1 METPSSTLHARR
13 SDRRNASRALA
24 VNTAGLASV
33 GHGSGHDEAPQHKSG
48 NRVGVQFGIEE
59 HGMEQ
64 LEIELFNRVEPHAP
78 AAIQQLDNQRVGT
91 AWISKWTNYLRSRTP
106 GRIRRQASAKPGSIK
121 QTPPR
126 QGTFSQTTPIQ
137 TTPSQTTLRR
147 TPLRQTSLRRT
158 PLMGSEGGMA
168 TAEYAIATLAAVG
181 LAGLLVVILR
191 SEEVRGFL
199 LNLVRTAL
207 SLP

>member
-1 METPSSTLHARR
+1 METPSSTLSARR

-24 VNTAGLASV
+24 ANTAGLASV
-33 GHGSGHDEAPQHKSG
+33 GHGSGQDEAPQHKSG
-48 NRVGVQFGIEE
+48 NRGGVQFGIEE

-91 AWISKWTNYLRSRTP
+91 AWTSKWTNYLRSRTLS
-106 GRIRRQASAKPGSIK
+106 GIRRQTSSKPTSPK
-121 QTPPR
+121 QTNPT
-126 QGTFSQTTPIQ
+126 QSTFSQTTLSQ
-137 TTPSQTTLRR
+137 TILRRTPLSQTTLRR
-147 TPLRQTSLRRT
+147 I

>member
-13 SDRRNASRALA
+13 SDRRNTSRALA
-24 VNTAGLASV
+24 ANTAGLESV
-33 GHGSGHDEAPQHKSG
+33 EHGSGHDEAPQHKSG
-48 NRVGVQFGIEE
+48 NRAGVQFGIEE

-64 LEIELFNRVEPHAP
+64 LEIELFNRAEPHAP

-91 AWISKWTNYLRSRTP
+91 AWTSKWSNYLRSRTP

-137 TTPSQTTLRR
+137 TTLSQTT
-147 TPLRQTSLRRT
+147 LRQTSLRRT

>member
-1 METPSSTLHARR
+1 METPSSTLPARR

-24 VNTAGLASV
+24 ANIAGLASV
-33 GHGSGHDEAPQHKSG
+33 GHGSGQDEAPHHKSG
-48 NRVGVQFGIEE
+48 NRAGAQFGIEE

-64 LEIELFNRVEPHAP
+64 LEIELFNRAEPHAP

-91 AWISKWTNYLRSRTP
+91 AWTSKWTNYLHSGTP
-106 GRIRRQASAKPGSIK
+106 GGIRRQTSSKPTNPK
-121 QTPPR
+121 QTTPTR
-126 QGTFSQTTPIQ
+126 STFSQTT
-137 TTPSQTTLRR
+137 LRQ
-147 TPLRQTSLRRT
+147 TPLRQTTLRRT